1 MPLWYPLSSARSTEE
16 RRSVSRPQESCEHDA
31 NIDAQYEQGL
41 QCSESVV
48 AGNGCPNAMMAMMAM
63 MAMIAMMAMM
73 ARSSFGHRTV
83 ATHPLAL

>member
-1 MPLWYPLSSARSTEE
+1 MPLWYPLSSARSAEE

-48 AGNGCPNAMMAMMAM
+48 ASKARHLSMVQGKEKKKTKSLTDRHQRGCL
-63 MAMIAMMAMM
+63 
-73 ARSSFGHRTV
+73 GHRTV